1 MSRSRALLDACS
13 SVAALSGPASAAVGT
28 TCLCRSADQKTF
40 VERTVRHHRWA
51 CDYLFGYLRGDPD
64 RMRAERPTSETC
76 NAEEVYQWKVYRC
89 VSEGC
94 TYPYARSTETPNE
107 ALQQIRPAP
116 ERRRP

>member
-1 MSRSRALLDACS
+1 MSRSRALLVACS

-76 NAEEVYQWKVYRC
+76 NAEEVYQRKVYRC